1 MADDVGVTSDLAS
14 GVKNREN
21 GANPLR
27 SRRCNRGRTPQIAT
41 ASQVRGGKVRQVGRS
56 GSQKTCPFV
65 VSHSVFRGTK
75 TLPSCAAVRPMTCV
89 ASRRMSQK
97 VCRSS
102 LGARSNP
109 LAKSRSS
116 GDR

>member
-1 MADDVGVTSDLAS
+1 MAGDVGVTLDLAS

-21 GANPLR
+21 GVNPLR

-65 VSHSVFRGTK
+65 VSHSGLSRNEDAALLRRRAPDDVRGFTANRSES
-75 TLPSCAAVRPMTCV
+75 LPI
-89 ASRRMSQK
+89 ASRRALK
-97 VCRSS
+97 PAREES
-102 LGARSNP
+102 LVG
-109 LAKSRSS
+109 
-116 GDR
+116 